1 MQLRRNKFSAW
12 KKIEKNAVT
21 IGQTFCM
28 RKRKKNILL
37 MLPNITQFVK
47 KKNYSFIDSKCR
59 RMALSCSRKS
69 TSIIKRDNIQTIGF
83 ILLQQ
88 KINMNLIRKYV
99 KIKIFL

>member
-37 MLPNITQFVK
+37 MLPNIIQFVK
-47 KKNYSFIDSKCR
+47 K
-59 RMALSCSRKS
+59 
-69 TSIIKRDNIQTIGF
+69 II
-83 ILLQQ
+83 ILLSIPNAEGWHCLAVGKVPALLRGITSKQLASFFC
-88 KINMNLIRKYV
+88 NRK
-99 KIKIFL
+99 

>member
-28 RKRKKNILL
+28 LKRKKNILL

-47 KKNYSFIDSKCR
+47 KKLFFYRFQMQKDGIV
-59 RMALSCSRKS
+59 
-69 TSIIKRDNIQTIGF
+69 
-83 ILLQQ
+83 LQ
-88 KINMNLIRKYV
+88 
-99 KIKIFL
+99 